1 MAIIK
6 RFSTVRQGGVVFAG
20 NTLGLAPAVGGG
32 GGFAGSAWGFPLF
45 SFLQPY
51 GDVAE
56 GGYFRPR
63 RNFNIAPFL
72 RHFQATAGCKSLS
85 QQTVARRIRLF
96 AGKLVVGQHKPVES
110 ALQKGYNT
118 YIASLEA
125 RLRRRRSAV
134 AEWQLHRFAV
144 DKKRCMIL

>member
-1 MAIIK
+1 MRAI
-6 RFSTVRQGGVVFAG
+6 RSGWHPLLSFSVSGDAATRSNMLLPTGSGSATVREVFRFFHFC
-20 NTLGLAPAVGGG
+20 NPMMM
-32 GGFAGSAWGFPLF
+32 SPRW
-45 SFLQPY
+45 
-51 GDVAE
+51 
-56 GGYFRPR
+56 YFRPR

-96 AGKLVVGQHKPVES
+96 AGKLVVGRPKPVES

-118 YIASLEA
+118 YVASLKA

-144 DKKRCMIL
+144 DKKRCMRL

>member
-1 MAIIK
+1 MRAIRSGWHPRSAAEADLPARREVF
-6 RFSTVRQGGVVFAG
+6 RFFHFCNPMVMSSR
-20 NTLGLAPAVGGG
+20 
-32 GGFAGSAWGFPLF
+32 
-45 SFLQPY
+45 
-51 GDVAE
+51 
-56 GGYFRPR
+56 GYFRPW

-125 RLRRRRSAV
+125 RLRRRSAV

-144 DKKRCMIL
+144 DKKRCMVL